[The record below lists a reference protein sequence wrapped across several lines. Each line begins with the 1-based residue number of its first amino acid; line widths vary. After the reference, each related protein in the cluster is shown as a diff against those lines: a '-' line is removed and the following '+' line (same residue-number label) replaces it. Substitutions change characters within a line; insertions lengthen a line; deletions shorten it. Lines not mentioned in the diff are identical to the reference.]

1 MEAYG
6 YLFVGESNMNLAKI
20 GEYWARWRPND
31 IAIKFGGVATSWR
44 DLDVH
49 TNELAAGLVERG
61 IGRGDRIGLLLTN
74 CLEWIEISVAAW
86 KIGAVIVPINTRF
99 TAPEVAYVVSDAG
112 CKLLFTNE
120 ALGAATSEVFGG
132 CAVIRVEDLGQLFVK
147 GGSVGMAETLD
158 TEPSF
163 ICYTSGTT
171 GDPKGAVLTHGSF
184 NAASQSW
191 AQALEL
197 TPKDK
202 LILPFPL
209 AFTGGLALC
218 LFTYWSGGTLLLEPM
233 VDTDRIFDLF
243 EQEGA
248 TALMAVP
255 VIHQQVVDHP
265 RFATA
270 NLSSWRIACSGGAPV
285 PPTLLK
291 AVQARGIPMLQMFSL
306 TESSAA
312 GTVLP
317 NADALRKVG
326 SAGIPIIHG
335 GLKIADDDDNEVPVG
350 EVGEILLSGPHVMA
364 GYWNNPEA
372 SIAALRGGWLHTGDL
387 GRVDEEGYL
396 YVVDR
401 KKDML
406 ISGGLNV
413 YPAEIER
420 VLAGMPGIIEV
431 AVIGVPHE
439 KWGEAPAVVVFTGGA
454 EVKAEDVLARCK
466 AQLADFKLP
475 RYFHVSATPL
485 PRNMSGKILKR
496 ELKIELAHLPQTSK
510 AIR

>member
-1 MEAYG
+1 
-6 YLFVGESNMNLAKI
+6 MNLAKI

-31 IAIKFGGVATSWR
+31 IAIKFGGVSTSWR
-44 DLDVH
+44 ELDAH

-74 CLEWIEISVAAW
+74 CLEWIELSVAAW

-120 ALGAATSEVFGG
+120 ELGAATSEVFGS
-132 CAVIRVEDLGQLFVK
+132 CPVIRVEELGQLFVS
-147 GGSVGMAETLD
+147 GGSAGIADTLD
-158 TEPSF
+158 SEPSF

-218 LFTYWSGGTLLLEPM
+218 MFTYWSGGTLLLEPM

-270 NLSSWRIACSGGAPV
+270 NLASWRIACAGGAPV

-312 GTVLP
+312 GTLLP

-475 RYFHVSATPL
+475 RYFHVSPTPL

>member
-1 MEAYG
+1 
-6 YLFVGESNMNLAKI
+6 MNLAKI

-44 DLDVH
+44 ELDVH

-74 CLEWIEISVAAW
+74 CLEWIELSVAAW

-112 CKLLFTNE
+112 CRLLFTNE

-132 CAVIRVEDLGQLFVK
+132 CAVIRVEDLSQLFVS
-147 GGSVGMAETLD
+147 GGSVGIADTLD
-158 TEPSF
+158 SEPSF

-270 NLSSWRIACSGGAPV
+270 DLSTWRLACSGGAPV
-285 PPTLLK
+285 PPSLLK

-466 AQLADFKLP
+466 SQLADFKLP
-475 RYFHVSATPL
+475 RYFHVSPTPL

-496 ELKIELAHLPQTSK
+496 ELKIQLAHLPQTSK

>member
-1 MEAYG
+1 
-6 YLFVGESNMNLAKI
+6 V
-20 GEYWARWRPND
+20 
-31 IAIKFGGVATSWR
+31 
-44 DLDVH
+44 
-49 TNELAAGLVERG
+49 
-61 IGRGDRIGLLLTN
+61 LLTN
-74 CLEWIEISVAAW
+74 CLEWCELSIAAW
-86 KIGAVIVPINTRF
+86 KLGAVIVPINTRF
-99 TAPEVAYVVSDAG
+99 TASEVAFVVSDAG
-112 CKLLFTNE
+112 CKMLFTNE
-120 ALGAATSEVFGG
+120 ALSPGITEVFGA
-132 CAVIRVEDLGQLFVK
+132 CKVVRVEELESFFARGS
-147 GGSVGMAETLD
+147 SVGIADTGDAE
-158 TEPSF
+158 PAF

-197 TPKDK
+197 TPKDR
-202 LILPFPL
+202 LMLPFPL
-209 AFTGGLALC
+209 AYTGGLALAI
-218 LFTYWSGGTLLLEPM
+218 FTYWSGATLLLESA

-243 EQEGA
+243 EQEKA

-255 VIHQQVVDHP
+255 VIFQQVVDHP

-270 NLSSWRIACSGGAPV
+270 DLSSWRIAVAGGAPV
-285 PPTLLK
+285 PPSLLK
-291 AVQARGIPMLQMFSL
+291 EVQARGIPMLQMFSL

-335 GLKIADDDDNEVPVG
+335 GLKIADDDDNEVPTG
-350 EVGEILLSGPHVMA
+350 EVGEILLSGPQIMA

-387 GRVDEEGYL
+387 GRVDDEGYL
-396 YVVDR
+396 FVVDR

-420 VLAGMPGIIEV
+420 VLTGMEGIIEV

-439 KWGEAPAVVVFTGGA
+439 KWGEAPAVVVYTGGA
-454 EVKAEDVLARCK
+454 TVLAADVLARCK
-466 AQLADFKLP
+466 TQLADFKLP
-475 RYFHVSATPL
+475 RYFHVSTTPL

-496 ELKIELAHLPQTSK
+496 QLRIELAHLPETSE

>member
-1 MEAYG
+1 LCG
-6 YLFVGESNMNLAKI
+6 YLFVGVSLMNLAKI

-31 IAIKFGGVATSWR
+31 IAIKFGGVSTSWR
-44 DLDVH
+44 ELDTH

-74 CLEWIEISVAAW
+74 CLEWIELSVAAW

-120 ALGAATSEVFGG
+120 ELGAATSEVFGS
-132 CAVIRVEDLGQLFVK
+132 CPVVRVEELGQLFVS
-147 GGSVGMAETLD
+147 GGSAGIADTLD
-158 TEPSF
+158 SEPSF

-218 LFTYWSGGTLLLEPM
+218 MFTYWSGGTLLLEPM

-270 NLSSWRIACSGGAPV
+270 NLASWRIACAGGAPV

-312 GTVLP
+312 GTLLP

-335 GLKIADDDDNEVPVG
+335 GLKITDDDDNEVPVG

-431 AVIGVPHE
+431 AVIGVPYE

-475 RYFHVSATPL
+475 RYFHVSPTPL

-496 ELKIELAHLPQTSK
+496 ELKIELAHLPETSK

>member
-1 MEAYG
+1 
-6 YLFVGESNMNLAKI
+6 MNLAEI
-20 GEYWARWRPND
+20 GEYWARWQPNET
-31 IAIKFGGVATSWR
+31 AIKFAGLATSWR
-44 DLDVH
+44 DLD
-49 TNELAAGLVERG
+49 TQTDELAAGLAAKG

-74 CLEWIEISVAAW
+74 CLEWVEITIAAW
-86 KIGAVIVPINTRF
+86 KRGAVIVPINTRF
-99 TAPEVAYVVSDAG
+99 TAPEVAFVVSDAG
-112 CKLLFTNE
+112 CSVLFTNE
-120 ALGAATSEVFGG
+120 SLAPATAEVFGS
-132 CAVIRVEDLGQLFVK
+132 CPVVHVEAMQEYFARGE
-147 GGSVGMAETLD
+147 SVGIAAMGDAE
-158 TEPSF
+158 PAF

-270 NLSSWRIACSGGAPV
+270 NLSTWRIACSGGAPV
-285 PPTLLK
+285 PPALLK

-312 GTVLP
+312 GTLLP

-335 GLKIADDDDNEVPVG
+335 GLKIVDDDDNEVPTG
-350 EVGEILLSGPHVMA
+350 DVGEILLSGPHVMA

-387 GRVDEEGYL
+387 GRVDDEGYL

-420 VLAGMPGIIEV
+420 VLTGMPGIIEV

-439 KWGEAPAVVVFTGGA
+439 KWGEAPAVVVYTAGA
-454 EVKAEDVLARCK
+454 EVNAQDVLDRCR
-466 AQLADFKLP
+466 ANLADFKLP
-475 RYFHVSATPL
+475 RYFHVSDTPL

>member
-1 MEAYG
+1 
-6 YLFVGESNMNLAKI
+6 MNLAKI

-31 IAIKFGGVATSWR
+31 IAIKFGGISTSWR
-44 DLDVH
+44 ELDAH

-74 CLEWIEISVAAW
+74 CLEWIELSVAAW

-120 ALGAATSEVFGG
+120 ELGAATSEVFGS
-132 CAVIRVEDLGQLFVK
+132 CPVIRVEELGQLFVS
-147 GGSVGMAETLD
+147 GGSAGIADTLD
-158 TEPSF
+158 SEPSF

-218 LFTYWSGGTLLLEPM
+218 MFTYWSGGTLLLEPM

-270 NLSSWRIACSGGAPV
+270 NLASWRIACAGGAPV

-312 GTVLP
+312 GTLLP

-475 RYFHVSATPL
+475 RYFHVSPTPL

>member
-1 MEAYG
+1 
-6 YLFVGESNMNLAKI
+6 MNLAKI

-31 IAIKFGGVATSWR
+31 IAIKFGGVSTSWR
-44 DLDVH
+44 ELDTH

-74 CLEWIEISVAAW
+74 CLEWIELSVAAW

-120 ALGAATSEVFGG
+120 ELGAATSEVFGS
-132 CAVIRVEDLGQLFVK
+132 CPVIRVEELGQLFVS
-147 GGSVGMAETLD
+147 GGSAGIADTLD
-158 TEPSF
+158 SEPSF

-218 LFTYWSGGTLLLEPM
+218 MFTYWSGGTLLLEPM

-270 NLSSWRIACSGGAPV
+270 NLASWRIACAGGAPV

-312 GTVLP
+312 GTLLP

-475 RYFHVSATPL
+475 RYFHVSPTPL

>member
-1 MEAYG
+1 
-6 YLFVGESNMNLAKI
+6 MNLAKI

-31 IAIKFGGVATSWR
+31 IAIKFGGVSTSWR
-44 DLDVH
+44 ELDTR

-61 IGRGDRIGLLLTN
+61 IGRGDRMGLLLTN
-74 CLEWIEISVAAW
+74 CLEWIELSVAAW

-120 ALGAATSEVFGG
+120 ALAPATTEVFGS
-132 CAVIRVEDLGQLFVK
+132 CPVIRVEELAQLFLS
-147 GGSVGMAETLD
+147 GASAGIADTLD
-158 TEPSF
+158 SEPSF

-270 NLSSWRIACSGGAPV
+270 DLSTWRLACAGGAPV

-312 GTVLP
+312 GTLLP

-350 EVGEILLSGPHVMA
+350 EIGEILLSGPHVMA

-475 RYFHVSATPL
+475 RYFHVSPTPL

-496 ELKIELAHLPQTSK
+496 ELKIELAHLPQTSQ

>member
-1 MEAYG
+1 
-6 YLFVGESNMNLAKI
+6 MNLAKI

-31 IAIKFGGVATSWR
+31 IAIKFGGVSTSWR
-44 DLDVH
+44 ELDTH

-74 CLEWIEISVAAW
+74 CLEWIELSVAAW

-120 ALGAATSEVFGG
+120 ELGAATSEVFGS
-132 CAVIRVEDLGQLFVK
+132 CPVIRVEELGQLFVS
-147 GGSVGMAETLD
+147 GGSAGIADTLD
-158 TEPSF
+158 SEPSF

-218 LFTYWSGGTLLLEPM
+218 MFTYWSGGTLLLEPM

-270 NLSSWRIACSGGAPV
+270 NLASWRIACAGGAPV

-312 GTVLP
+312 GTLLP

-475 RYFHVSATPL
+475 RYFHVSPTPL

-496 ELKIELAHLPQTSK
+496 ELKIELAHLPETSK

>member
-1 MEAYG
+1 
-6 YLFVGESNMNLAKI
+6 MNLAKI

-31 IAIKFGGVATSWR
+31 IAIKFGGVSTSWR
-44 DLDVH
+44 ELDAH

-74 CLEWIEISVAAW
+74 CLEWIELSVAAW

-120 ALGAATSEVFGG
+120 ELGAATSEVFGS
-132 CAVIRVEDLGQLFVK
+132 CPVIRVEELGQLFVS
-147 GGSVGMAETLD
+147 GGSAGIADTLD
-158 TEPSF
+158 SEPSF

-218 LFTYWSGGTLLLEPM
+218 MFTYWSGGTLLLEPM

-270 NLSSWRIACSGGAPV
+270 NLASWRIACAGGAPV

-312 GTVLP
+312 GTLLP

-475 RYFHVSATPL
+475 RYFHVSPTPL

-496 ELKIELAHLPQTSK
+496 ELKIELAHLPETSK

>member
-1 MEAYG
+1 
-6 YLFVGESNMNLAKI
+6 MNLAKI

-31 IAIKFGGVATSWR
+31 IAIKFGGVSTSWR
-44 DLDVH
+44 ELDAH

-74 CLEWIEISVAAW
+74 CLEWIELSVAAW

-120 ALGAATSEVFGG
+120 ELGAATSEVFGS
-132 CAVIRVEDLGQLFVK
+132 CPVIRVEELGQLFVS
-147 GGSVGMAETLD
+147 GGSAGIADTLD
-158 TEPSF
+158 SEPSF

-218 LFTYWSGGTLLLEPM
+218 MFTYWSGGTLLLEPM

-270 NLSSWRIACSGGAPV
+270 NLASWRIACAGGAPV

-312 GTVLP
+312 GTLLP

-350 EVGEILLSGPHVMA
+350 EVGEILLSGPHIMA

-475 RYFHVSATPL
+475 RYFHVSPTPL

>member
-1 MEAYG
+1 
-6 YLFVGESNMNLAKI
+6 MNLAKI

-31 IAIKFGGVATSWR
+31 IAIKFGGISTSWR
-44 DLDVH
+44 ELDTH

-74 CLEWIEISVAAW
+74 CLEWIELSVAAW

-120 ALGAATSEVFGG
+120 ELGAATSEVFGS
-132 CAVIRVEDLGQLFVK
+132 CPVVRVEELGQLFVS
-147 GGSVGMAETLD
+147 GGGAGIADTLD
-158 TEPSF
+158 SEPSF

-218 LFTYWSGGTLLLEPM
+218 MFTYWSGGTLLLEPM

-270 NLSSWRIACSGGAPV
+270 NLASWRIACAGGAPV

-475 RYFHVSATPL
+475 RYFHVSPTPL

-496 ELKIELAHLPQTSK
+496 ELKIELAHLPETSK

>member
-1 MEAYG
+1 
-6 YLFVGESNMNLAKI
+6 MNLAKI

-31 IAIKFGGVATSWR
+31 IAIKFGGVSTSWR
-44 DLDVH
+44 ELDTH

-74 CLEWIEISVAAW
+74 CLEWIELSVAAW

-120 ALGAATSEVFGG
+120 ELGAATSEVFGS
-132 CAVIRVEDLGQLFVK
+132 CPVIRVEELGQLFVS
-147 GGSVGMAETLD
+147 GGSAGIADTLD
-158 TEPSF
+158 SEPSF

-218 LFTYWSGGTLLLEPM
+218 MFTYWSGGTLLLEPM

-270 NLSSWRIACSGGAPV
+270 DLSTWRLACSGGAPV
-285 PPTLLK
+285 PPPLLK

-475 RYFHVSATPL
+475 RYFHVSPTPL

-496 ELKIELAHLPQTSK
+496 ELKIELAHLPETSK

>member
-1 MEAYG
+1 
-6 YLFVGESNMNLAKI
+6 MNLAKI

-31 IAIKFGGVATSWR
+31 IAIKFGGISTSWR
-44 DLDVH
+44 ELDTH

-74 CLEWIEISVAAW
+74 CLEWIELSVAAW

-120 ALGAATSEVFGG
+120 ELGAATSEVFGS
-132 CAVIRVEDLGQLFVK
+132 CPVIRVEELGQLFVS
-147 GGSVGMAETLD
+147 GGSAGIADTLD
-158 TEPSF
+158 SEPSF

-218 LFTYWSGGTLLLEPM
+218 MFTYWSGGTLLLEPM

-270 NLSSWRIACSGGAPV
+270 NLASWRIACAGGAPV

-312 GTVLP
+312 GTLLP

-475 RYFHVSATPL
+475 RYFHVSPTPL